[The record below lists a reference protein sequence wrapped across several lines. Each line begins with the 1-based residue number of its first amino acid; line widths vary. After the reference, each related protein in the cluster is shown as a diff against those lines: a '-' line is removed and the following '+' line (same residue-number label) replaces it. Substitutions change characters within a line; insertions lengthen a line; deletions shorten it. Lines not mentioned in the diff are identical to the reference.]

1 MPRLNSHGK
10 FILSASE
17 VGSYVVCPEAWRLI
31 VIEGTK
37 TAQSNKALEGQ
48 KQHQKWADDYSE
60 SIYLGRAI
68 RTVLLT
74 LALGIALFILFR
86 S

>member
-31 VIEGTK
+31 VIEGEK
-37 TAQSNKALEGQ
+37 TAKSKKTIEGQ
-48 KQHQKWADDYSE
+48 QQHQKWADDYSE
-60 SIYLGRAI
+60 SIYLGRSI
-68 RTVLLT
+68 RIVLLT
-74 LALGIALFILFR
+74 LALSIALFILFR